1 MDVKIV
7 FIVVCYISQFFQTI
21 LASMVP
27 MPFREVV
34 GFCRNNGHKYL
45 TIFDDGHAAENK
57 KNILLVKQGKQA
69 RNFNHKLL
77 AYVFCYS
84 KNDGISNHH

>member
-27 MPFREVV
+27 MHFREVV

-57 KNILLVKQGKQA
+57 KNILLMKQGNKQ
-69 RNFNHKLL
+69 KILIISCLL
-77 AYVFCYS
+77 MSFATV
-84 KNDGISNHH
+84 KMMV